1 MVELL
6 AVVRNKVLVAQ
17 LGWFYLNLLVVETF
31 LTQIYPIGQ
40 HQRAEVATCGEMWQ
54 QTGEEAEVEV
64 VGIEGEVVVV
74 EVVVEVVREGIVA
87 GRVDTTAPHTM
98 MINDEHPAGVV
109 GLPWVVAEHPAVA
122 QVSHNISFAL
132 EGI

>member
-1 MVELL
+1 MVLTI
-6 AVVRNKVLVAQ
+6 
-17 LGWFYLNLLVVETF
+17 NLLVVEAL
-31 LTQIYPIGQ
+31 LTQILFIGQ

-74 EVVVEVVREGIVA
+74 VVVVVEVVREGTVA

-98 MINDEHPAGVV
+98 MINDEHPAVVV
-109 GLPWVVAEHPAVA
+109 GLPWVGAEHPAVA

>member
-1 MVELL
+1 MVLTI
-6 AVVRNKVLVAQ
+6 
-17 LGWFYLNLLVVETF
+17 NLLVVEAL
-31 LTQIYPIGQ
+31 LTQILSIGQ

-64 VGIEGEVVVV
+64 EGIVGEVVVV
-74 EVVVEVVREGIVA
+74 LEGVVEGVREGIVA
-87 GRVDTTAPHTM
+87 GRVDTRAPHTM

-122 QVSHNISFAL
+122 QVGHDIAFAL
-132 EGI
+132 DGI